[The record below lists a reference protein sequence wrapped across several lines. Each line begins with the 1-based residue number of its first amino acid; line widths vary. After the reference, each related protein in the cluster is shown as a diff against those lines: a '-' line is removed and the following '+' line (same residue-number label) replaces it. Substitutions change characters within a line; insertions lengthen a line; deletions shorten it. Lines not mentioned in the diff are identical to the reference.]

1 MLLLLH
7 ISEFVFIVNL
17 KQTVNENKVNNNVN
31 TKK

>member
-17 KQTVNENKVNNNVN
+17 KRTVNENTVNDNVN